1 MDLIESLTQ
10 NGLNR
15 KFGIQLLRKMTL
27 NVLLLAAGMGTRLRP
42 ITHTVPKCM
51 VPILGRP
58 LLDYWIELLC
68 YQEIAAPIGPLGKIF
83 INTHYLPQSVIDY
96 VNASPHLDKLCT
108 RHEVNLMGTAGTMLS
123 LISHFKGHPLLVAH
137 ADNLTLFDVNAFV
150 TKYLKR
156 PAACVATMMTFE
168 TDDPKSCGIVELDA
182 NDIAVGFHEKVEN
195 PPGNLAN
202 AAVFLF
208 SAEALNV
215 IETLSKEKNLCD
227 ISLDLL
233 PNLIGKMNTFQNKVY
248 HRDIGNTQSLLKA
261 EEEFPIAYQAFKLQT
276 HSIN

>member
-1 MDLIESLTQ
+1 MDLFESLTQ
-10 NGLNR
+10 NGTNR
-15 KFGIQLLRKMTL
+15 KLGNRLLRKMTL

-42 ITHTVPKCM
+42 ITQTVPKCM

-68 YQEIAAPIGPLGKIF
+68 SQEIAAPIGPLSKIF
-83 INTHYLPQSVIDY
+83 INTHYLPQSVVDY
-96 VNASPHLDKLCT
+96 VNASPHQDMLCT
-108 RHEVNLMGTAGTMLS
+108 CHEVELMGTAGTMLS
-123 LISHFKGHPLLVAH
+123 LISHFKGYPLLVAH

-150 TKYLKR
+150 DKYLKR
-156 PAACVATMMTFE
+156 PAGCIATMMTFE
-168 TDDPKSCGIVELDA
+168 TDDPKSCGIVDLDA
-182 NDIAVGFHEKVEN
+182 KDIAVGFHEKVEN

-208 SAEALNV
+208 SSEALNV

-233 PNLIGKMNTFQNKVY
+233 PNLIGKMNTFQNKIY

-261 EEEFPIAYQAFKLQT
+261 EEEFPIAYQSFKLQT
-276 HSIN
+276 H